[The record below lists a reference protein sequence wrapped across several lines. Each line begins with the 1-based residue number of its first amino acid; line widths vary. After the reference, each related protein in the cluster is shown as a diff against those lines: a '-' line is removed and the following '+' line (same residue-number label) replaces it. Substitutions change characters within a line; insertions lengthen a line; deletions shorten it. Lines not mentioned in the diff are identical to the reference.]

1 MWHSPPSKMRACSLS
16 CCISFPRMQ
25 QRWERPLFYPLWDL
39 WSGQK
44 IAFKALWLRVPLIFR
59 IFAPA
64 MSETPIQVMASC
76 FLSSILQTWST
87 QLSHLRGPGLG
98 WLYSKDSHKIQ
109 GDNTSCKNIAH
120 LHILYKR
127 FIRIPPPPPQP
138 RENCKSQ
145 SWVKTVK
152 SGSVYLATST
162 VWIER

>member
-1 MWHSPPSKMRACSLS
+1 MWHSPPPKLRTWSLS
-16 CCISFPRMQ
+16 CCITFPRMQ
-25 QRWERPLFYPLWDL
+25 QRWERPLYCPLWEL
-39 WSGQK
+39 WGGQK
-44 IAFKALWLRVPLIFR
+44 IAFKALWLRVPLTFR

-64 MSETPIQVMASC
+64 MSETPIQVMVSC

-87 QLSHLRGPGLG
+87 QLSHPRAPVLG

-109 GDNTSCKNIAH
+109 GDSANCKNIAH
-120 LHILYKR
+120 LHIIYKR
-127 FIRIPPPPPQP
+127 FIRISPQQP
-138 RENCKSQ
+138 TEHCKSQ